1 MADIKRKLREERIG
15 ISRSEI
21 IDNKIIFTTRT
32 DATDQLDDYLKSN
45 LDLEY
50 KQQDNKQFIVNYNE
64 QGLDDIIDY
73 AVSQN

>member
-21 IDNKIIFTTRT
+21 TDNKIIFTTRT

-45 LDLEY
+45 IDLEY
-50 KQQDNKQFIVNYNE
+50 RKQGNNQFIVEYNE
-64 QGLDDIIDY
+64 QGLNDLIDY
-73 AVSQN
+73 A